1 LYKEQIKSSLELSK
15 SFLIVVTA
23 APNHVTGIAV
33 NRAVG
38 FIAKCRREDWSFDFE
53 KLAE

>member
-1 LYKEQIKSSLELSK
+1 
-15 SFLIVVTA
+15 VVTG

-33 NRAVG
+33 NRAGG
-38 FIAKCRREDWSFDFE
+38 FYRKVQREDWSVDFE